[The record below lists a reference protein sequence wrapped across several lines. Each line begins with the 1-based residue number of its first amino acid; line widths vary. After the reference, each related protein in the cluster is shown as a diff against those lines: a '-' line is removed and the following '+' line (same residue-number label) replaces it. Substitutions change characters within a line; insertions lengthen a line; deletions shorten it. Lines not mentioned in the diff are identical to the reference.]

1 MQNFKPVELEDVY
14 RLFNL
19 GATSLVSAADGDD
32 VDVMPATWVC
42 PLNTTPAL
50 STAVID
56 SVHYTRKLIDK
67 TGYFM
72 LSLPSL
78 AIARETLYLGS
89 VSKFDEADKIEKSGA
104 KLFKFEGCDIPT
116 VEGVLCAVLF
126 KVIPNE
132 YNEKKHDLFIGEAVA
147 AWADSRVFSGAAMV
161 SPSNADCVRRDIP
174 SRKDGKMQC
183 WLQRNRVGTTDHI
196 LRQCL
201 LRRSCCIRPLQRLHT
216 VHKPPNQRALCI
228 RLQHRK
234 EKQQGRGRGGISP
247 ALQVT
252 VCAAGNTKLL
262 RHGLLSQ
269 CLLLPQRRQF
279 FGKKLCEQRRVW
291 FHSED
296 LHSL

>member
-78 AIARETLYLGS
+78 EIARETLYLGS

-132 YNEKKHDLFIGEAVA
+132 YNEKTTTSLSEKPWRPGLIPASSPRDTGTSRKVTTVAGRFTTSPAVISLRSA
-147 AWADSRVFSGAAMV
+147 TPTTSHSDRFVLTHKKRAQALKFVRVFYVRV
-161 SPSNADCVRRDIP
+161 S
-174 SRKDGKMQC
+174 
-183 WLQRNRVGTTDHI
+183 
-196 LRQCL
+196 
-201 LRRSCCIRPLQRLHT
+201 
-216 VHKPPNQRALCI
+216 
-228 RLQHRK
+228 
-234 EKQQGRGRGGISP
+234 
-247 ALQVT
+247 
-252 VCAAGNTKLL
+252 
-262 RHGLLSQ
+262 
-269 CLLLPQRRQF
+269 
-279 FGKKLCEQRRVW
+279 
-291 FHSED
+291 
-296 LHSL
+296 

>member
-78 AIARETLYLGS
+78 EIARETLYLGS

-132 YNEKKHDLFIGEAVA
+132 YNEKNHDLFIGEAVA
-147 AWADSRVFSGAAMV
+147 AWADSRVFSEGHWHFREV
-161 SPSNADCVRRDIP
+161 
-174 SRKDGKMQC
+174 
-183 WLQRNRVGTTDHI
+183 TT
-196 LRQCL
+196 
-201 LRRSCCIRPLQRLHT
+201 
-216 VHKPPNQRALCI
+216 VA
-228 RLQHRK
+228 
-234 EKQQGRGRGGISP
+234 GRFTTSP
-247 ALQVT
+247 AVIS
-252 VCAAGNTKLL
+252 L
-262 RHGLLSQ
+262 RSATPTTSHSDRFVLTH
-269 CLLLPQRRQF
+269 
-279 FGKKLCEQRRVW
+279 KKRAQALKFVRV
-291 FHSED
+291 FYVRVS
-296 LHSL
+296 

>member
-1 MQNFKPVELEDVY
+1 M
-14 RLFNL
+14 
-19 GATSLVSAADGDD
+19 SAADGND

-78 AIARETLYLGS
+78 EIARETLYLGS

-104 KLFKFEGCDIPT
+104 KLFKFKGCDIPT

-147 AWADSRVFSGAAMV
+147 AWADSRVFSEGHWHFPEGDDSCRTLHYVAGGHFLTIG
-161 SPSNADCVRRDIP
+161 NAHD
-174 SRKDGKMQC
+174 
-183 WLQRNRVGTTDHI
+183 
-196 LRQCL
+196 
-201 LRRSCCIRPLQRLHT
+201 
-216 VHKPPNQRALCI
+216 
-228 RLQHRK
+228 
-234 EKQQGRGRGGISP
+234 
-247 ALQVT
+247 VT
-252 VCAAGNTKLL
+252 L
-262 RHGLLSQ
+262 
-269 CLLLPQRRQF
+269 
-279 FGKKLCEQRRVW
+279 
-291 FHSED
+291 
-296 LHSL
+296 